1 MSENNSTNNE
11 SAENEQNKPEEKSEK
26 KSEEKTLENHEE
38 KSEEKQE
45 EKAEE
50 KKEEK
55 PKEKT
60 EESFKQKE
68 IDPKSFCCVPTLIK
82 TNTFNAPFPIRL
94 TMEQLTYIFDK
105 DYLKDYLIKDYQG
118 VYCLNQEVI
127 DKQSGIIKEVITQLT
142 KCLWSGTAMSLSL
155 PIRIFEPRSMLE
167 RYTDWF
173 AFAPEL
179 LTKAGEC
186 TDKIEAF
193 KYVVVFSLSA
203 LFRSSE
209 QLKPLNPML
218 GETYECEWKDGTK
231 CYVEHTNHTPPI
243 SHFYIKSAKNLF
255 IISGYIQMEMGGI
268 MKAMFKNAMLM
279 VPKGK
284 VTVYLPKLNQR
295 INYQFPKITMGGAL
309 WGQRHVYFSDH
320 MKFEDPD
327 NNIKAIIAFGNAIRE
342 LKGKRI
348 HDIYGKIFKYQYNN
362 DDLDQPFYS
371 EYIPSYPFPS
381 NKDDIISEITGSWLE
396 DIIIDNKVYLSIKET
411 VSPQIYPCEKVL
423 DSDARYREDKEW
435 LQLSW
440 DNKEFGKTFEG
451 YAQCWKLAL
460 EAQQRFDR
468 GLRKEWKDKREK
480 GK

>member
-11 SAENEQNKPEEKSEK
+11 SAENEQNKPEEKK
-26 KSEEKTLENHEE
+26 EE
-38 KSEEKQE
+38 KSEEKPIENPE
-45 EKAEE
+45 EKKEEKSEEKKEEKVDE

-173 AFAPEL
+173 AFAPDL
-179 LTKAGEC
+179 LSKAGQC

-193 KYVVVFSLSA
+193 KLVIAFSLSA

-231 CYVEHTNHTPPI
+231 FYLEHTNHTPPI
-243 SHFYIKSAKNLF
+243 SHFYIKSPTNLF
-255 IISGYIQMEMGGI
+255 IVSGYIQMEMGGI
-268 MKAMFKNAMLM
+268 MKAMFKNSMLM

-284 VTVYLPKLNQR
+284 ITVYLPKLKQ
-295 INYQFPKITMGGAL
+295 
-309 WGQRHVYFSDH
+309 
-320 MKFEDPD
+320 
-327 NNIKAIIAFGNAIRE
+327 
-342 LKGKRI
+342 
-348 HDIYGKIFKYQYNN
+348 
-362 DDLDQPFYS
+362 
-371 EYIPSYPFPS
+371 
-381 NKDDIISEITGSWLE
+381 
-396 DIIIDNKVYLSIKET
+396 SIK
-411 VSPQIYPCEKVL
+411 L
-423 DSDARYREDKEW
+423 
-435 LQLSW
+435 
-440 DNKEFGKTFEG
+440 
-451 YAQCWKLAL
+451 
-460 EAQQRFDR
+460 
-468 GLRKEWKDKREK
+468 
-480 GK
+480 

>member
-11 SAENEQNKPEEKSEK
+11 SAENEQNKPEEKQ
-26 KSEEKTLENHEE
+26 EE
-38 KSEEKQE
+38 KSEEKKE
-45 EKAEE
+45 EKVNE

-173 AFAPEL
+173 AFAPDL

-255 IISGYIQMEMGGI
+255 TISGYIQMEMGGI

-396 DIIIDNKVYLSIKET
+396 DIIIDNKIYLSIKET